1 MAKKSQIAR
10 NEKRKLLVERYRDR
24 RAELMA
30 VVRDPAA
37 TADAKRESY
46 RLLYKLPRDS
56 SATRYRNRCRV
67 TGRARAYMR
76 RFEMSRISFR
86 ELANQGKLPGVKK
99 SSW

>member
-1 MAKKSQIAR
+1 MAKKSQVAR
-10 NEKRKLLVERYRDR
+10 NEKRQKLVARYATR
-24 RAELMA
+24 RAELVA
-30 VVRDPAA
+30 VIKDAGA
-37 TADAKRESY
+37 TDDAKQDAY
-46 RLLYKLPRDS
+46 RQLHKLPRDS
-56 SATRYRNRCRV
+56 SATRVRNRCRV